1 MRPVFTWFRSVRTM
15 ASWPTISEKVLGRQT
30 RYRAWYNVVSSILKA
45 GICTA
50 TGKKVRNPLWLSR
63 KGVWGKPLFGLQ
75 RVVSTRTHPS
85 YLSASIR
92 RLSTSGAATE

>member
-45 GICTA
+45 GIFTA
-50 TGKKVRNPLWLSR
+50 IGKKSEILYGFLGR
-63 KGVWGKPLFGLQ
+63 GVGGN
-75 RVVSTRTHPS
+75 RSH
-85 YLSASIR
+85 LSASIR